1 LTNQW
6 VIGVNILYELL
17 PGVAISRI
25 TPPTVPPQF
34 VLRSHLL
41 ELLEKPAPQAV
52 IAIAPSGFG
61 KTILAAQWAA
71 MHPDRTIWYTPALT
85 DTFKDLVFHC
95 VASLRRFKP
104 DAAPWIEKYRTEIFE
119 PRHAV
124 VEFANEMATT
134 GFSLNF
140 VVDGSHN
147 INPKNE
153 EFTQLWAELVPE
165 NLKTFYLRNNLP
177 PVSYSKA
184 ISLDA
189 LSILKP
195 VDLAL
200 TTNEIEIL
208 CANYGVEFEQNKKM
222 ISTIQNWPAGV
233 LMTIKSAGKSRDF
246 FDAEFTDHKMLVE
259 TTLRNLESNAY
270 AILEKLV
277 YFKELSKNQAAIV
290 LKTQSQLQSF
300 LRLVGEGIFVSPIG
314 STDDTFVI
322 NEIIR
327 SSIIERLKLEPEKER
342 KIREETVEAKIACGN
357 LEGAIEILEEMGNH
371 ERSLELLGQYVRR
384 LLWEENSDQMYKG
397 IHLISKYLDIG
408 SSGRDVIDAYV
419 TMTSG
424 SLEDLAVKIKGLEIA
439 SRTNGFI
446 QKIEC
451 DLLVLEC
458 RLALGLGQLSKVI
471 DLNKSAAK
479 SAKSL
484 FSIRM
489 AASAAFLLEEYE
501 ILVEIVEEARTI
513 SPPDPSEA
521 TIHMPA
527 IETLL
532 ALAEGRLL
540 EALDL
545 ARYVI
550 EETRKVGATGV
561 WLAYDM
567 VYCAAE
573 ALREF
578 GEENQAIALIES
590 HMADAKK
597 YHVTSWQTALESKHA
612 VIEAQL
618 GRSTAG
624 LHRIR
629 KIRDELNSPK
639 YSLEILRVVDESE
652 LIIRSL
658 LHDFERMSELVN
670 RASKTPTFLIIGAA
684 LELRKGGEAAKLAI
698 SSIPTRNPREVLLLH
713 ILYINLYLDKP
724 KLAENHLQK
733 ALPIIMSYGYRQIL
747 LIQSSKFLEFLL
759 KFAATY
765 PTVYMEQI
773 SKEVRARMAKSNSN
787 NEKIENPLT
796 KREIEIL
803 NRLSTGIPISQIAT
817 NLHISH
823 NTIKTH
829 LKNVYKKLGAESR
842 ADAVQKGRDLL
853 LF

>member
-1 LTNQW
+1 M
-6 VIGVNILYELL
+6 IGVSTLYELL

-34 VLRSHLL
+34 VLRTHLL
-41 ELLEKPAPQAV
+41 EQLEKPAPHAAF
-52 IAIAPSGFG
+52 AIAPSGFG

-71 MHPDRTIWYTPALT
+71 MHPDRTIYYTPALT

-95 VASLRRFKP
+95 VSSLRRFKP
-104 DAAPWIEKYRTEIFE
+104 DAAPWIEKYRTEKFE
-119 PRHAV
+119 PEIAV
-124 VEFANEMATT
+124 VEFANEIATI
-134 GFSLNF
+134 GFDVNF
-140 VVDGSHN
+140 IADGSHN
-147 INPKNE
+147 INPNNE
-153 EFTQLWAELVPE
+153 EFTQLWAELMPE
-165 NLKTFYLRNNLP
+165 NLKSFYLRNNLP
-177 PVSYSKA
+177 PIIYSKA

-189 LSILKP
+189 VSILKP
-195 VDLAL
+195 VDLAF
-200 TTNEIEIL
+200 TPNEIEIL
-208 CANYGVEFEQNKKM
+208 CSNYGVEFEQNKRM
-222 ISTIQNWPAGV
+222 ISTVQNWPAGV
-233 LMTIKSAGKSRDF
+233 LMVIKSAGKSRDF
-246 FDAEFTDHKMLVE
+246 FDAEFTDNKMLVE
-259 TTLRNLESNAY
+259 TTLRNLEPNTY

-277 YFKELSKNQAAIV
+277 YFKVLSKNQAAII

-300 LRLVGEGIFVSPIG
+300 LRLVNEGIFVLSVG
-314 STDDTFVI
+314 SEDDIFAI

-342 KIREETVEAKIACGN
+342 TIREGTVEAKIACGN
-357 LEGAIEILEEMGNH
+357 LEGAIELLEEMGDH
-371 ERSLELLGQYVRR
+371 ERSLELLGRYVRR
-384 LLWEENSDQMYKG
+384 LLWQENSDQMYKG
-397 IHLISKYLDIG
+397 INLISKYLDIG

-424 SLEDLAVKIKGLEIA
+424 SLEELAVKIKGLEIA
-439 SRTNGFI
+439 SRANGFV
-446 QKIEC
+446 QKVEC
-451 DLLVLEC
+451 DLLVLKC

-489 AASAAFLLEEYE
+489 AANAAFLLEEYE
-501 ILVEIVEEARTI
+501 ILVEIVDEARTMP
-513 SPPDPSEA
+513 PPDPSEA

-532 ALAEGRLL
+532 ALAEGRML

-550 EETRKVGATGV
+550 EETKKAGATGI
-561 WLAYDM
+561 WRAYDM
-567 VYCAAE
+567 AYCAAE
-573 ALREF
+573 ALREI
-578 GEENQAIALIES
+578 GEEDQAITMIES
-590 HMADAKK
+590 HMSDVKK
-597 YHVTSWQTALESKHA
+597 YHVTSWQVAFESKHA
-612 VIEAQL
+612 LIEAQL

-629 KIRDELNSPK
+629 KIRDELNTPK
-639 YSLEILRVVDESE
+639 YSLEIFRITDEHE

-658 LHDFERMSELVN
+658 LQDYERMSELVN
-670 RASKTPTFLIIGAA
+670 RTSKTPTISLISTA

-698 SSIPTRNPREVLLLH
+698 SSIPTRNPKEVLLFH
-713 ILYINLYLDKP
+713 ILHINLYLDKP
-724 KLAENHLQK
+724 KLAESHLQK

-747 LIQSSKFLEFLL
+747 LIQSSRFLEFLL

-765 PTVYMEQI
+765 PTVYMEQLA
-773 SKEVRARMAKSNSN
+773 KEIRARMTQTNSRN
-787 NEKIENPLT
+787 QKIENPLT

-842 ADAVQKGRDLL
+842 EDAVQKGRDLL

>member
-1 LTNQW
+1 
-6 VIGVNILYELL
+6 
-17 PGVAISRI
+17 
-25 TPPTVPPQF
+25 
-34 VLRSHLL
+34 
-41 ELLEKPAPQAV
+41 
-52 IAIAPSGFG
+52 
-61 KTILAAQWAA
+61 
-71 MHPDRTIWYTPALT
+71 
-85 DTFKDLVFHC
+85 
-95 VASLRRFKP
+95 
-104 DAAPWIEKYRTEIFE
+104 
-119 PRHAV
+119 
-124 VEFANEMATT
+124 
-134 GFSLNF
+134 
-140 VVDGSHN
+140 
-147 INPKNE
+147 
-153 EFTQLWAELVPE
+153 
-165 NLKTFYLRNNLP
+165 
-177 PVSYSKA
+177 
-184 ISLDA
+184 
-189 LSILKP
+189 
-195 VDLAL
+195 
-200 TTNEIEIL
+200 
-208 CANYGVEFEQNKKM
+208 
-222 ISTIQNWPAGV
+222 
-233 LMTIKSAGKSRDF
+233 
-246 FDAEFTDHKMLVE
+246 
-259 TTLRNLESNAY
+259 
-270 AILEKLV
+270 
-277 YFKELSKNQAAIV
+277 
-290 LKTQSQLQSF
+290 
-300 LRLVGEGIFVSPIG
+300 
-314 STDDTFVI
+314 
-322 NEIIR
+322 
-327 SSIIERLKLEPEKER
+327 
-342 KIREETVEAKIACGN
+342 
-357 LEGAIEILEEMGNH
+357 
-371 ERSLELLGQYVRR
+371 
-384 LLWEENSDQMYKG
+384 
-397 IHLISKYLDIG
+397 
-408 SSGRDVIDAYV
+408 
-419 TMTSG
+419 
-424 SLEDLAVKIKGLEIA
+424 
-439 SRTNGFI
+439 
-446 QKIEC
+446 
-451 DLLVLEC
+451 
-458 RLALGLGQLSKVI
+458 
-471 DLNKSAAK
+471 
-479 SAKSL
+479 
-484 FSIRM
+484 
-489 AASAAFLLEEYE
+489 
-501 ILVEIVEEARTI
+501 
-513 SPPDPSEA
+513 
-521 TIHMPA
+521 
-527 IETLL
+527 
-532 ALAEGRLL
+532 LL

>member
-1 LTNQW
+1 M
-6 VIGVNILYELL
+6 IGVSTLYELL

-34 VLRSHLL
+34 VLRTHLL
-41 ELLEKPAPQAV
+41 EQLEKPAPHAAF
-52 IAIAPSGFG
+52 AIAPSGFG

-71 MHPDRTIWYTPALT
+71 MHPDRTIYYTPALT

-95 VASLRRFKP
+95 VSSLRRFKP
-104 DAAPWIEKYRTEIFE
+104 DAAPWIEKYRTEKFE
-119 PRHAV
+119 PEIAV
-124 VEFANEMATT
+124 VEFANEIATI
-134 GFSLNF
+134 GFDVNF
-140 VVDGSHN
+140 IADGSHN
-147 INPKNE
+147 INPNNE
-153 EFTQLWAELVPE
+153 EFTQLWAELMPE
-165 NLKTFYLRNNLP
+165 NLKSFYLRNNLP
-177 PVSYSKA
+177 PINYSKA

-189 LSILKP
+189 VSILKP
-195 VDLAL
+195 VDLAF
-200 TTNEIEIL
+200 TPNEIEIL
-208 CANYGVEFEQNKKM
+208 CSNYGVEFEQNKRM
-222 ISTIQNWPAGV
+222 ISTVQNWPAGV
-233 LMTIKSAGKSRDF
+233 LMVIKSAGKSRDF
-246 FDAEFTDHKMLVE
+246 FDASLTDNKMLVE
-259 TTLRNLESNAY
+259 TTLRNLEPNTY

-277 YFKELSKNQAAIV
+277 YFKVLSKNQAAII

-300 LRLVGEGIFVSPIG
+300 LRLVNEGIFVLPVG
-314 STDDTFVI
+314 SEDDIFAI

-342 KIREETVEAKIACGN
+342 TIREGTVEAKIACGN
-357 LEGAIEILEEMGNH
+357 LEGAIELLEEMGDH
-371 ERSLELLGQYVRR
+371 ERSLELLGRYVRR
-384 LLWEENSDQMYKG
+384 LLWQENSDQMYKG
-397 IHLISKYLDIG
+397 INLISKYLDIG

-419 TMTSG
+419 KMTSG
-424 SLEDLAVKIKGLEIA
+424 SLEELAVKIKGLEIA
-439 SRTNGFI
+439 SRANGFA
-446 QKIEC
+446 QKVEC
-451 DLLVLEC
+451 DLLVLKC

-489 AASAAFLLEEYE
+489 AANAAFLLEEYE
-501 ILVEIVEEARTI
+501 ILVEIVDEARTMP
-513 SPPDPSEA
+513 PPDPSEA

-532 ALAEGRLL
+532 ALAEGRML

-550 EETRKVGATGV
+550 EETKKAGATGI
-561 WLAYDM
+561 WRAYDM
-567 VYCAAE
+567 AYCAAE
-573 ALREF
+573 ALREI
-578 GEENQAIALIES
+578 GEEDQAITMIES
-590 HMADAKK
+590 HMSDVKK
-597 YHVTSWQTALESKHA
+597 YHVTSWQVAFESKHA
-612 VIEAQL
+612 LIEAQL

-629 KIRDELNSPK
+629 KIRDELNTPK
-639 YSLEILRVVDESE
+639 YSLEIFRIADEHE

-658 LHDFERMSELVN
+658 LQDYERMSELVN
-670 RASKTPTFLIIGAA
+670 RTSKTPTISLISTA

-698 SSIPTRNPREVLLLH
+698 SSIPTRNPKEVLLFH
-713 ILYINLYLDKP
+713 ILHINLYLDKP
-724 KLAENHLQK
+724 KLAESHLQK

-747 LIQSSKFLEFLL
+747 LIQSSRFLEFLL

-765 PTVYMEQI
+765 PTVYMEQLA
-773 SKEVRARMAKSNSN
+773 KEIRARMTQTNSRN
-787 NEKIENPLT
+787 QKIENPLT

-842 ADAVQKGRDLL
+842 EDAVQKGRDLL

>member
-1 LTNQW
+1 
-6 VIGVNILYELL
+6 VIGVSTLYELL

-34 VLRSHLL
+34 VLRTHLL
-41 ELLEKPAPQAV
+41 EQLEKPAPHAAF
-52 IAIAPSGFG
+52 AIAPSGFG

-71 MHPDRTIWYTPALT
+71 MHPDRTIYYTPALT

-95 VASLRRFKP
+95 VSSLRRFKP
-104 DAAPWIEKYRTEIFE
+104 DAAPWIEKYRTEKFE
-119 PRHAV
+119 PEIAV
-124 VEFANEMATT
+124 VEFANEIATI
-134 GFSLNF
+134 GFDVNF
-140 VVDGSHN
+140 IADGSHN
-147 INPKNE
+147 INPNNE
-153 EFTQLWAELVPE
+153 EFTQLWAELMPE
-165 NLKTFYLRNNLP
+165 NLKSFYLRNNLP
-177 PVSYSKA
+177 PINYSKA

-189 LSILKP
+189 VSILKP
-195 VDLAL
+195 VDLAF
-200 TTNEIEIL
+200 TPNEIEIL
-208 CANYGVEFEQNKKM
+208 CSNYGVEFEQNKRM
-222 ISTIQNWPAGV
+222 ISTVQNWPAGV
-233 LMTIKSAGKSRDF
+233 LMVIKSAGKSRDF
-246 FDAEFTDHKMLVE
+246 FDASLTDNKMLVE
-259 TTLRNLESNAY
+259 TTLRNLEPNTY

-277 YFKELSKNQAAIV
+277 YFKVLSKNQAAII

-300 LRLVGEGIFVSPIG
+300 LRLVNEGIFVLPVG
-314 STDDTFVI
+314 SEDDIFAI

-342 KIREETVEAKIACGN
+342 TIREGTVEAKIACGN
-357 LEGAIEILEEMGNH
+357 LEGAIELLEEMGDH
-371 ERSLELLGQYVRR
+371 ERSLELLGRYVRR
-384 LLWEENSDQMYKG
+384 LLWQENSDQMYKG
-397 IHLISKYLDIG
+397 INLISKYLDIG

-419 TMTSG
+419 KMTSG
-424 SLEDLAVKIKGLEIA
+424 SLEELAVKIKGLEIA
-439 SRTNGFI
+439 SRANGFA
-446 QKIEC
+446 QKVEC
-451 DLLVLEC
+451 DLLVLKC

-489 AASAAFLLEEYE
+489 AANAAFLLEEYE
-501 ILVEIVEEARTI
+501 ILVEIVDEARTMP
-513 SPPDPSEA
+513 PPDPSEA

-532 ALAEGRLL
+532 ALAEGRML

-550 EETRKVGATGV
+550 EETKKAGATGI
-561 WLAYDM
+561 WRAYDM
-567 VYCAAE
+567 AYCAAE
-573 ALREF
+573 ALREI
-578 GEENQAIALIES
+578 GEEDQAITMIES
-590 HMADAKK
+590 HMSDVKK
-597 YHVTSWQTALESKHA
+597 YHVTSWQVAFESKHA
-612 VIEAQL
+612 LIEAQL

-629 KIRDELNSPK
+629 KIRDELNTPK
-639 YSLEILRVVDESE
+639 YSLEIFRIADEHE

-658 LHDFERMSELVN
+658 LQDYERMSELVN
-670 RASKTPTFLIIGAA
+670 RTSKTPTISLISTA

-698 SSIPTRNPREVLLLH
+698 SSIPTRNPKEVLLFH
-713 ILYINLYLDKP
+713 ILHINLYLDKP
-724 KLAENHLQK
+724 KLAESHLQK

-747 LIQSSKFLEFLL
+747 LIQSSRFLEFLL

-765 PTVYMEQI
+765 PTVYMEQLA
-773 SKEVRARMAKSNSN
+773 KEIRARMTQTNSRN
-787 NEKIENPLT
+787 QKIENPLT

-842 ADAVQKGRDLL
+842 EDAVQKGRDLL

>member
-1 LTNQW
+1 M
-6 VIGVNILYELL
+6 IGVNTLYEPL

-34 VLRSHLL
+34 VLRTKLL
-41 ELLEKPAPQAV
+41 ELLEKPAPHAAF
-52 IAIAPSGFG
+52 AIAPSGFG

-104 DAAPWIEKYRTEIFE
+104 DAAPWIEKYRTEKFD
-119 PRHAV
+119 PRTAV
-124 VEFANEMATT
+124 IEFANEIATI
-134 GFSLNF
+134 GFEVHF
-140 VVDGSHN
+140 IADGSHN
-147 INPKNE
+147 INPNNE
-153 EFTQLWAELVPE
+153 EFTQLWAELMPE
-165 NLKTFYLRNNLP
+165 NLKSFYLRNNLP
-177 PVSYSKA
+177 PINYSKA
-184 ISLDA
+184 VSLDA
-189 LSILKP
+189 ISILKP
-195 VDLAL
+195 VDLAF
-200 TTNEIEIL
+200 TPNEVEIL
-208 CANYGVEFEQNKKM
+208 CSNYGVEFEQNKKM
-222 ISTIQNWPAGV
+222 ISTVQNWPAGV
-233 LMTIKSAGKSRDF
+233 LMTIKNAGKNRDF
-246 FDAEFTDHKMLVE
+246 FDAEFTDNKMLVE
-259 TTLRNLESNAY
+259 ATLRNLEPNAY

-277 YFKELSKNQAAIV
+277 YFKNLSKNQAAMV
-290 LKTQSQLQSF
+290 LRTQSQLQSF
-300 LRLVGEGIFVSPIG
+300 LRLVSEGIFVSPIG
-314 STDDTFVI
+314 SEADTFAI

-327 SSIIERLKLEPEKER
+327 SSIIERLKLEPEKEKKLR
-342 KIREETVEAKIACGN
+342 QETVEAKIACGN
-357 LEGAIEILEEMGNH
+357 LEGAIEQLEEMGEH
-371 ERSLELLGQYVRR
+371 ERATNLVGLYVRK
-384 LLWEENSDQMYKG
+384 LLWEENPDQMYKG
-397 IHLISKYLDIG
+397 IDLISKYLDIG

-424 SLEDLAVKIKGLEIA
+424 SLEDLSIKIKGLAIT
-439 SRTNGFI
+439 SRAYGFV

-451 DLLVLEC
+451 DLLVLES

-479 SAKSL
+479 NAKSL

-489 AASAAFLLEEYE
+489 AANAAFLLEEFE
-501 ILVEIVEEARTI
+501 ILVEIVDEARTI
-513 SPPDPSEA
+513 SPPNSPEA

-527 IETLL
+527 IEALM
-532 ALAEGRLL
+532 ALAEGRML

-550 EETRKVGATGV
+550 EETKKVGATGV

-573 ALREF
+573 TLREI

-590 HMADAKK
+590 HMTSVKK
-597 YHVTSWQTALESKHA
+597 YHVTCWQAAFESKYA
-612 VIEAQL
+612 LIEAQL
-618 GRSTAG
+618 GRPTAG

-639 YSLEILRVVDESE
+639 YSLEIFRIADEHE

-658 LHDFERMSELVN
+658 LQDYERMSELVN
-670 RASKTPTFLIIGAA
+670 RTSKTPTISIIGAA

-698 SSIPTRNPREVLLLH
+698 SSIPTRNPKEVLLFH
-713 ILYINLYLDKP
+713 ILHINLYLDKP
-724 KLAENHLQK
+724 KLAESHLQK

-765 PTVYMEQI
+765 PTVYMEQL
-773 SKEVRARMAKSNSN
+773 SKEIRARMTQSNSR

-842 ADAVQKGRDLL
+842 EDAVQKGRDLL

>member
-1 LTNQW
+1 M
-6 VIGVNILYELL
+6 IGVSTLYELL

-34 VLRSHLL
+34 VLRTHLL
-41 ELLEKPAPQAV
+41 EQLEKPAPHAAF
-52 IAIAPSGFG
+52 AIAPSGFG

-71 MHPDRTIWYTPALT
+71 MHPDRTIYYTPALT

-95 VASLRRFKP
+95 VSSLRRFKP
-104 DAAPWIEKYRTEIFE
+104 DAAPWIEKYRTEKFE
-119 PRHAV
+119 PEIAV
-124 VEFANEMATT
+124 VEFANEIATI
-134 GFSLNF
+134 GFDVNF
-140 VVDGSHN
+140 IADGSHN
-147 INPKNE
+147 INPNNE
-153 EFTQLWAELVPE
+153 EFTQLWAELMPE
-165 NLKTFYLRNNLP
+165 NLKSFYLRNNLP
-177 PVSYSKA
+177 PINYSKA

-189 LSILKP
+189 VSILKP
-195 VDLAL
+195 VDLAF
-200 TTNEIEIL
+200 TPNEIEIL
-208 CANYGVEFEQNKKM
+208 CSNYGVEFEQNKRM
-222 ISTIQNWPAGV
+222 ISTVQNWPAGV
-233 LMTIKSAGKSRDF
+233 LMVIKSAGKSRDF
-246 FDAEFTDHKMLVE
+246 FDAEFTDNKMLVE
-259 TTLRNLESNAY
+259 TTLRNLEPNTY

-277 YFKELSKNQAAIV
+277 YFKVLSKNQAAII

-300 LRLVGEGIFVSPIG
+300 LRLVNEGIFVLPVG
-314 STDDTFVI
+314 SEDDIFAI

-342 KIREETVEAKIACGN
+342 TIREGTVEAKIACGN
-357 LEGAIEILEEMGNH
+357 LEGAIELLEEMGDH
-371 ERSLELLGQYVRR
+371 ERSLELLGRYVRR
-384 LLWEENSDQMYKG
+384 LLWQENSDQMYKG
-397 IHLISKYLDIG
+397 INLISKYLDIG

-419 TMTSG
+419 KMTSG
-424 SLEDLAVKIKGLEIA
+424 SLEELAVKIKGLEIA
-439 SRTNGFI
+439 SRANGFA
-446 QKIEC
+446 QKVEC
-451 DLLVLEC
+451 DLLVLKC

-489 AASAAFLLEEYE
+489 AANAAFLLEEYE
-501 ILVEIVEEARTI
+501 ILVEIVDEARTMP
-513 SPPDPSEA
+513 PPDPSEA

-532 ALAEGRLL
+532 ALAEGRML

-550 EETRKVGATGV
+550 EETKKAGATGI
-561 WLAYDM
+561 WRAYDM
-567 VYCAAE
+567 AYCAAE
-573 ALREF
+573 ALREI
-578 GEENQAIALIES
+578 GEEDQAITMIES
-590 HMADAKK
+590 HMSDVKK
-597 YHVTSWQTALESKHA
+597 YHVTSWQVAFESKHA
-612 VIEAQL
+612 LIEAQL

-629 KIRDELNSPK
+629 KIRDELNTPK
-639 YSLEILRVVDESE
+639 YSLEIFRIADEHE

-658 LHDFERMSELVN
+658 LQDYERMSELVN
-670 RASKTPTFLIIGAA
+670 RTSKTPTISLISTA

-698 SSIPTRNPREVLLLH
+698 SSIPTRNPKEVLLFH
-713 ILYINLYLDKP
+713 ILHINLYLDKP
-724 KLAENHLQK
+724 KLAESHLQK

-747 LIQSSKFLEFLL
+747 LIQSSRFLEFLL

-765 PTVYMEQI
+765 PTVYMEQLA
-773 SKEVRARMAKSNSN
+773 KEIRARMTQTNSRN
-787 NEKIENPLT
+787 QKIENPLT

-842 ADAVQKGRDLL
+842 EDAVQKGRELL

>member
-1 LTNQW
+1 M
-6 VIGVNILYELL
+6 IGVSTLYELL

-34 VLRSHLL
+34 VLRTHLL
-41 ELLEKPAPQAV
+41 EQLEKPAPHAAF
-52 IAIAPSGFG
+52 AIAPSGFG

-71 MHPDRTIWYTPALT
+71 MHPDRTIYYTPALT

-95 VASLRRFKP
+95 VSSLRRFKP
-104 DAAPWIEKYRTEIFE
+104 DAAPWIEKYRTEKFE
-119 PRHAV
+119 PEIAV
-124 VEFANEMATT
+124 VEFANEIATI
-134 GFSLNF
+134 GFDVNF
-140 VVDGSHN
+140 IADGSHN
-147 INPKNE
+147 INPNNE
-153 EFTQLWAELVPE
+153 EFTQLWAELMPE
-165 NLKTFYLRNNLP
+165 NLKSFYLRNNLP
-177 PVSYSKA
+177 PINYSKA

-189 LSILKP
+189 VSILKP
-195 VDLAL
+195 VDLAF
-200 TTNEIEIL
+200 TPNEIEIL
-208 CANYGVEFEQNKKM
+208 CSNYGVEFEQNKRM
-222 ISTIQNWPAGV
+222 ISTVQNWPAGV
-233 LMTIKSAGKSRDF
+233 LMVIKSAGKSRDF
-246 FDAEFTDHKMLVE
+246 FDAEFTDNKMLVE
-259 TTLRNLESNAY
+259 TTLRNLEPNTY

-277 YFKELSKNQAAIV
+277 YFKVLSKNQAAII

-300 LRLVGEGIFVSPIG
+300 LRLVNEGIFVLPVG
-314 STDDTFVI
+314 SEDDIFAI

-342 KIREETVEAKIACGN
+342 TIREGTVEAKIACGN
-357 LEGAIEILEEMGNH
+357 LEGAIELLEEMGDH
-371 ERSLELLGQYVRR
+371 ERSLELLGRYVRR
-384 LLWEENSDQMYKG
+384 LLWQENSDQMYKG
-397 IHLISKYLDIG
+397 INLISKYLDIG

-419 TMTSG
+419 TMASG
-424 SLEDLAVKIKGLEIA
+424 SLEELAVKIKGLEIA
-439 SRTNGFI
+439 SRANGFA
-446 QKIEC
+446 QKVEC
-451 DLLVLEC
+451 DLLVLKC
-458 RLALGLGQLSKVI
+458 RLALGLGQHSKVI

-489 AASAAFLLEEYE
+489 AANAAFLLEEYE
-501 ILVEIVEEARTI
+501 ILVEIVDEARTMP
-513 SPPDPSEA
+513 PPDPSEA

-532 ALAEGRLL
+532 ALAEGRML

-550 EETRKVGATGV
+550 EETKKAGATGI
-561 WLAYDM
+561 WRAYDM
-567 VYCAAE
+567 AYCAAE
-573 ALREF
+573 ALREI
-578 GEENQAIALIES
+578 GEEDQAITMIES
-590 HMADAKK
+590 HMSDVKK
-597 YHVTSWQTALESKHA
+597 YHVTSWQVAFESKHA
-612 VIEAQL
+612 LIEAQL

-629 KIRDELNSPK
+629 KIRDELNTPK
-639 YSLEILRVVDESE
+639 YSLEIFRIADEHE

-658 LHDFERMSELVN
+658 LQDYERMSELVN
-670 RASKTPTFLIIGAA
+670 RTSKTPTISLISTA

-698 SSIPTRNPREVLLLH
+698 SSIPTRNPKEVLLFH
-713 ILYINLYLDKP
+713 ILHINLYLDKP
-724 KLAENHLQK
+724 KLAESHLQK

-747 LIQSSKFLEFLL
+747 LIQSSRFLEFLL

-765 PTVYMEQI
+765 PTVYMEQLA
-773 SKEVRARMAKSNSN
+773 KEIRARMTQTNSRN
-787 NEKIENPLT
+787 QKIENPLT

-842 ADAVQKGRDLL
+842 EDAVQKGRDLL

>member
-1 LTNQW
+1 
-6 VIGVNILYELL
+6 
-17 PGVAISRI
+17 
-25 TPPTVPPQF
+25 
-34 VLRSHLL
+34 
-41 ELLEKPAPQAV
+41 
-52 IAIAPSGFG
+52 
-61 KTILAAQWAA
+61 
-71 MHPDRTIWYTPALT
+71 
-85 DTFKDLVFHC
+85 
-95 VASLRRFKP
+95 
-104 DAAPWIEKYRTEIFE
+104 
-119 PRHAV
+119 
-124 VEFANEMATT
+124 
-134 GFSLNF
+134 
-140 VVDGSHN
+140 
-147 INPKNE
+147 
-153 EFTQLWAELVPE
+153 
-165 NLKTFYLRNNLP
+165 
-177 PVSYSKA
+177 
-184 ISLDA
+184 
-189 LSILKP
+189 
-195 VDLAL
+195 
-200 TTNEIEIL
+200 
-208 CANYGVEFEQNKKM
+208 
-222 ISTIQNWPAGV
+222 
-233 LMTIKSAGKSRDF
+233 
-246 FDAEFTDHKMLVE
+246 
-259 TTLRNLESNAY
+259 
-270 AILEKLV
+270 
-277 YFKELSKNQAAIV
+277 
-290 LKTQSQLQSF
+290 
-300 LRLVGEGIFVSPIG
+300 
-314 STDDTFVI
+314 
-322 NEIIR
+322 
-327 SSIIERLKLEPEKER
+327 
-342 KIREETVEAKIACGN
+342 
-357 LEGAIEILEEMGNH
+357 
-371 ERSLELLGQYVRR
+371 
-384 LLWEENSDQMYKG
+384 
-397 IHLISKYLDIG
+397 
-408 SSGRDVIDAYV
+408 
-419 TMTSG
+419 
-424 SLEDLAVKIKGLEIA
+424 
-439 SRTNGFI
+439 
-446 QKIEC
+446 
-451 DLLVLEC
+451 
-458 RLALGLGQLSKVI
+458 LALGLGQLSKVI

>member
-1 LTNQW
+1 
-6 VIGVNILYELL
+6 
-17 PGVAISRI
+17 
-25 TPPTVPPQF
+25 
-34 VLRSHLL
+34 
-41 ELLEKPAPQAV
+41 
-52 IAIAPSGFG
+52 
-61 KTILAAQWAA
+61 
-71 MHPDRTIWYTPALT
+71 
-85 DTFKDLVFHC
+85 
-95 VASLRRFKP
+95 
-104 DAAPWIEKYRTEIFE
+104 
-119 PRHAV
+119 
-124 VEFANEMATT
+124 
-134 GFSLNF
+134 
-140 VVDGSHN
+140 
-147 INPKNE
+147 
-153 EFTQLWAELVPE
+153 
-165 NLKTFYLRNNLP
+165 
-177 PVSYSKA
+177 
-184 ISLDA
+184 
-189 LSILKP
+189 
-195 VDLAL
+195 
-200 TTNEIEIL
+200 
-208 CANYGVEFEQNKKM
+208 
-222 ISTIQNWPAGV
+222 
-233 LMTIKSAGKSRDF
+233 
-246 FDAEFTDHKMLVE
+246 
-259 TTLRNLESNAY
+259 
-270 AILEKLV
+270 
-277 YFKELSKNQAAIV
+277 
-290 LKTQSQLQSF
+290 
-300 LRLVGEGIFVSPIG
+300 
-314 STDDTFVI
+314 
-322 NEIIR
+322 
-327 SSIIERLKLEPEKER
+327 
-342 KIREETVEAKIACGN
+342 
-357 LEGAIEILEEMGNH
+357 
-371 ERSLELLGQYVRR
+371 
-384 LLWEENSDQMYKG
+384 
-397 IHLISKYLDIG
+397 
-408 SSGRDVIDAYV
+408 
-419 TMTSG
+419 
-424 SLEDLAVKIKGLEIA
+424 
-439 SRTNGFI
+439 
-446 QKIEC
+446 
-451 DLLVLEC
+451 
-458 RLALGLGQLSKVI
+458 LALGLGQLSKVI

-639 YSLEILRVVDESE
+639 YSLEILRLVDESE

>member
-1 LTNQW
+1 M
-6 VIGVNILYELL
+6 IGVSTLYELL

-34 VLRSHLL
+34 VLRTHLL
-41 ELLEKPAPQAV
+41 EQLEKPAPHAAF
-52 IAIAPSGFG
+52 AIAPSGFG

-71 MHPDRTIWYTPALT
+71 MHPDRTIYYTPALT

-95 VASLRRFKP
+95 VSSLRRFKP
-104 DAAPWIEKYRTEIFE
+104 DAAPWIEKYRTEKFE
-119 PRHAV
+119 PEIAV
-124 VEFANEMATT
+124 VEFANEIATI
-134 GFSLNF
+134 GFDVNF
-140 VVDGSHN
+140 IADGSHN
-147 INPKNE
+147 INPNNE
-153 EFTQLWAELVPE
+153 EFTQLWAELMPE
-165 NLKTFYLRNNLP
+165 NLKSFYLRNNLP
-177 PVSYSKA
+177 PINYSKA

-189 LSILKP
+189 VSILKP
-195 VDLAL
+195 VDLAF
-200 TTNEIEIL
+200 TPNEIEIL
-208 CANYGVEFEQNKKM
+208 CSNYGVEFEQNKRM
-222 ISTIQNWPAGV
+222 ISTVQNWPAGV
-233 LMTIKSAGKSRDF
+233 LMVIKSAGKSRDF
-246 FDAEFTDHKMLVE
+246 FDAEFTDNKMLVE
-259 TTLRNLESNAY
+259 TTLRNLEPNTY

-277 YFKELSKNQAAIV
+277 YFKVLSKNQAAII

-300 LRLVGEGIFVSPIG
+300 LRLVNEGIFVLPVG
-314 STDDTFVI
+314 SEDDIFAI

-342 KIREETVEAKIACGN
+342 TIREGTVEAKIACGN
-357 LEGAIEILEEMGNH
+357 LEGAIELLEEMGDH
-371 ERSLELLGQYVRR
+371 ERSLELLGRYVRR
-384 LLWEENSDQMYKG
+384 LLWQENSDQMYKG
-397 IHLISKYLDIG
+397 INLISKYLDIG

-419 TMTSG
+419 KMTSG
-424 SLEDLAVKIKGLEIA
+424 SLEELAVKIKGLEIA
-439 SRTNGFI
+439 SRANGFA
-446 QKIEC
+446 QKVEC
-451 DLLVLEC
+451 DLLVLKC

-489 AASAAFLLEEYE
+489 AANAAFLLEEYE
-501 ILVEIVEEARTI
+501 ILVEIVDEARTMP
-513 SPPDPSEA
+513 PPDPSEA

-532 ALAEGRLL
+532 ALAEGRML

-550 EETRKVGATGV
+550 EETKKAGATGI
-561 WLAYDM
+561 WRAYDM
-567 VYCAAE
+567 AYCAAE
-573 ALREF
+573 ALREI
-578 GEENQAIALIES
+578 GEEDQAITMIES
-590 HMADAKK
+590 HMSDVKK
-597 YHVTSWQTALESKHA
+597 YHVTSWQVAFESKHA
-612 VIEAQL
+612 LIEAQL

-629 KIRDELNSPK
+629 KIRDELNTPK
-639 YSLEILRVVDESE
+639 YSLEIFRIADEHE

-658 LHDFERMSELVN
+658 LQDYERMSELVN
-670 RASKTPTFLIIGAA
+670 RTSKTPTISLISTA

-698 SSIPTRNPREVLLLH
+698 SSIPTRNPKEVLLFH
-713 ILYINLYLDKP
+713 ILHINLYLDKP
-724 KLAENHLQK
+724 KLAESHLQK

-747 LIQSSKFLEFLL
+747 LIQSSRFLEFLL

-765 PTVYMEQI
+765 PTVYMEQLA
-773 SKEVRARMAKSNSN
+773 KEIRARMTQTNSRN
-787 NEKIENPLT
+787 QKIENPLT

-842 ADAVQKGRDLL
+842 EDAVQKGRDLL

>member
-1 LTNQW
+1 
-6 VIGVNILYELL
+6 VIGVSTLYELL

-34 VLRSHLL
+34 VLRTHLL
-41 ELLEKPAPQAV
+41 EQLEKPAPHAAF
-52 IAIAPSGFG
+52 AIAPSGFG

-71 MHPDRTIWYTPALT
+71 MHPDRTIYYTPALT

-95 VASLRRFKP
+95 VSSLRRFKP
-104 DAAPWIEKYRTEIFE
+104 DAAPWIEKYRTEKFE
-119 PRHAV
+119 PEIAV
-124 VEFANEMATT
+124 VEFANEIATI
-134 GFSLNF
+134 GFDVNF
-140 VVDGSHN
+140 IADGSHN
-147 INPKNE
+147 INPNNE
-153 EFTQLWAELVPE
+153 EFTQLWAELMPE
-165 NLKTFYLRNNLP
+165 NLKSFYLRNNLP
-177 PVSYSKA
+177 PINYSKA

-189 LSILKP
+189 VSILKP
-195 VDLAL
+195 VDLAF
-200 TTNEIEIL
+200 TPNEIEIL
-208 CANYGVEFEQNKKM
+208 CSNYGVEFEQNKRM
-222 ISTIQNWPAGV
+222 ISTVQNWPAGV
-233 LMTIKSAGKSRDF
+233 LMVIKSAGKSRDF
-246 FDAEFTDHKMLVE
+246 FDAEFTDNKMLVE
-259 TTLRNLESNAY
+259 TTLRNLEPNTY

-277 YFKELSKNQAAIV
+277 YFKVLSKNQAAII

-300 LRLVGEGIFVSPIG
+300 LRLVNEGIFVLPVG
-314 STDDTFVI
+314 SEDDIFAI

-342 KIREETVEAKIACGN
+342 TIREGTVEAKIACGN
-357 LEGAIEILEEMGNH
+357 LEGAIELLEEMGDH
-371 ERSLELLGQYVRR
+371 ERSLELLGRYVRR
-384 LLWEENSDQMYKG
+384 LLWQENSDQMYKG
-397 IHLISKYLDIG
+397 INLISKYLDIG

-419 TMTSG
+419 KMTSG
-424 SLEDLAVKIKGLEIA
+424 SLEELAVKIKGLEIA
-439 SRTNGFI
+439 SRANGFA
-446 QKIEC
+446 QKVEC
-451 DLLVLEC
+451 DLLVLKC

-489 AASAAFLLEEYE
+489 AANAAFLLEEYE
-501 ILVEIVEEARTI
+501 ILVEIVDEARTMP
-513 SPPDPSEA
+513 PPDPSEA

-532 ALAEGRLL
+532 ALAEGRML

-550 EETRKVGATGV
+550 EETKKAGATGI
-561 WLAYDM
+561 WRAYDM
-567 VYCAAE
+567 AYCAAE
-573 ALREF
+573 ALREI
-578 GEENQAIALIES
+578 GEEDQAITMIES
-590 HMADAKK
+590 HMSDVKK
-597 YHVTSWQTALESKHA
+597 YHVTSWQVAFESKHA
-612 VIEAQL
+612 LIEAQL

-629 KIRDELNSPK
+629 KIRDELNTPK
-639 YSLEILRVVDESE
+639 YSLEIFRIADEHE

-658 LHDFERMSELVN
+658 LQDYERMSELVN
-670 RASKTPTFLIIGAA
+670 RTSKTPTISLISTA

-698 SSIPTRNPREVLLLH
+698 SSIPTRNPKEVLLFH
-713 ILYINLYLDKP
+713 ILHINLYLDKP
-724 KLAENHLQK
+724 KLAESHLQK

-747 LIQSSKFLEFLL
+747 LIQSSRFLEFLL

-765 PTVYMEQI
+765 PTVYMEQLA
-773 SKEVRARMAKSNSN
+773 KEIRARMTQTNSRN
-787 NEKIENPLT
+787 QKIENPLT

-842 ADAVQKGRDLL
+842 EDAVQKGRDLL